1 MRNTVKILMLVT
13 ADYAAVEPLTN
24 KLNVLGV
31 FRNIAVESFPATHR
45 RMYLVVK
52 IGGVEDSGVDPHRLS
67 VSIADEF
74 GVESARFE
82 SSFQLL
88 PSATGIPP
96 EHNALFEVN
105 GVVFNKPGE
114 YSFRVSVNDGEA
126 DEKTI
131 VQVLKRE
138 K

>member
-13 ADYAAVEPLTN
+13 ADYAAVEHLTN

-82 SSFQLL
+82 SSFSTLAEL
-88 PSATGIPP
+88 YGYT
-96 EHNALFEVN
+96 
-105 GVVFNKPGE
+105 
-114 YSFRVSVNDGEA
+114 
-126 DEKTI
+126 T
-131 VQVLKRE
+131 
-138 K
+138 